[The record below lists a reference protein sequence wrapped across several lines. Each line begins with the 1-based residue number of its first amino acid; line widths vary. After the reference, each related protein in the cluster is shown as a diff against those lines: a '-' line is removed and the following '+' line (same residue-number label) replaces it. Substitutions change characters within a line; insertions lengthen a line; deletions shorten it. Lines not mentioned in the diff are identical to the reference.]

1 MPSITEAL
9 GAEGALIDLLIGL
22 GAASIQLLRAAGR
35 PIPSPVPARGVLD
48 TGAEMTCVDRALIQS
63 LALPWSGAALASLP
77 AHGGVTIAAQYE
89 ISLEVLHP
97 SGSARDNLT
106 ERDFRI
112 LEIDLAYLGYQVLI
126 GRDLLARCRF
136 MYDGKARRFDLEY

>member
-1 MPSITEAL
+1 MPGNTPSSRVRTSWVF
-9 GAEGALIDLLIGL
+9 GTT
-22 GAASIQLLRAAGR
+22 RAKR
-35 PIPSPVPARGVLD
+35 FRLD
-48 TGAEMTCVDRALIQS
+48 
-63 LALPWSGAALASLP
+63 
-77 AHGGVTIAAQYE
+77 
-89 ISLEVLHP
+89 VLHP

-136 MYDGKARRFDLEY
+136 MYDGKARRFDLEFSCRAAAPRNHENGLRGGYPDSWRL